1 MIVCRFEDEFD
12 TMHTI
17 DLDVINHL
25 GQFRGPLLYSS
36 SPSIQD
42 TKVVVDGCKGSP
54 KGDIVR
60 TKIDSSDQR
69 FQRPATSVKS
79 CRAISKLGDIGQVA
93 SRADSR

>member
-1 MIVCRFEDEFD
+1 MVGCCFEDEFD

-42 TKVVVDGCKGSP
+42 TKVVVDGCEICSKC
-54 KGDIVR
+54 DIVR
-60 TKIDSSDQR
+60 TKIDSSAQR
-69 FQRPATSVKS
+69 FQRSASSVES
-79 CRAISKLGDIGQVA
+79 
-93 SRADSR
+93 SRVVSQQC